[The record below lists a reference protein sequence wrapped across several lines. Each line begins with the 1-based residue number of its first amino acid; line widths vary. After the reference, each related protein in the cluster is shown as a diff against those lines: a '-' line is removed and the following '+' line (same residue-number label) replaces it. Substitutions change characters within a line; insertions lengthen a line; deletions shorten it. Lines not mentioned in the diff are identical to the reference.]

1 MQRVLAVA
9 LFAAGAWVA
18 VLPTKVTLPA
28 EKGAYP
34 VMEVRYEVERLATNQ
49 LTGPSVKDTYHF
61 RYVDA
66 AHWSLDLVATTGDP
80 KVVGSFQEADGD
92 EERSGKRGG
101 GAASE
106 TTAQPGVLPPAVSP
120 AGQEALQAN
129 KAAVRKKGPKYLG
142 RPTVQ
147 YETQEQVNCTGKFA
161 ECGPSAPANMQ
172 FLKSGVVPVR
182 SVWVYDEATG
192 LPLQTSQ
199 RYADF
204 VVNSYRVKS
213 LRFPSS

>member
-1 MQRVLAVA
+1 MQRVFAVV
-9 LFAAGAWVA
+9 LLAAGVWAA
-18 VLPTKVTLPA
+18 VLPTQVTLPA
-28 EKGAYP
+28 EKGTYP
-34 VMEVRYEVERLATNQ
+34 VMTVRYDVERLATNQ
-49 LTGPSVKDTYHF
+49 LAGSRVKDTYAF

-66 AHWSLDLVATTGDP
+66 THWSLDLVATTGDP
-80 KVVGSFQEADGD
+80 RAAGTFQEADGD
-92 EERSGKRGG
+92 EERSGKRGA

-120 AGQEALQAN
+120 AGQEALKAN
-129 KAAVRKKGPKYLG
+129 KAAVRKKGPEYLG

-161 ECGPSAPANMQ
+161 ECGPNAPANMQ

-182 SVWVYDEATG
+182 SVWVYDEETG
-192 LPLQTSQ
+192 LPLETSQ
-199 RYADF
+199 KYADF
-204 VVNSYRVKS
+204 LVNSYRVKS